1 MKKSVLVVFGGQS
14 SEHIVSC
21 MSAINV
27 IKNIDTERYDVTLIG
42 ITEEGKWLLV
52 DSVEQIEDESWRKN
66 TTTAI
71 LSPDATEKSVI
82 VLKDG
87 KAEMIRIDV
96 VFPVLHG
103 LWGEDGTIQGI
114 FELAKIPYVGCG
126 VLASSVSMDKV
137 YTKQIVDHTGVRQA
151 AYELVIRKELEKMDE
166 VVARIE
172 NRFSYPVFIKPSNAG
187 SSRGVS
193 KASDREELIAGLKEA
208 AHHDRKILVEETIVG
223 REIECAVLGYGKN
236 TKASRV
242 GEILAAA
249 EFYDFDAKYNN
260 AESKTVIG
268 ADLPDGK
275 EAEVQKDAVAIFNA
289 LDGFGLSRVDFFL
302 EKDTNEVVFNE
313 INTLPGFTSISMYP
327 MLWKD
332 KGYSI
337 ESLVETLIE
346 MAKERP

>member
-137 YTKQIVDHTGVRQA
+137 YTKT
-151 AYELVIRKELEKMDE
+151 
-166 VVARIE
+166 
-172 NRFSYPVFIKPSNAG
+172 
-187 SSRGVS
+187 
-193 KASDREELIAGLKEA
+193 DR
-208 AHHDRKILVEETIVG
+208 
-223 REIECAVLGYGKN
+223 
-236 TKASRV
+236 
-242 GEILAAA
+242 
-249 EFYDFDAKYNN
+249 
-260 AESKTVIG
+260 
-268 ADLPDGK
+268 
-275 EAEVQKDAVAIFNA
+275 
-289 LDGFGLSRVDFFL
+289 
-302 EKDTNEVVFNE
+302 
-313 INTLPGFTSISMYP
+313 
-327 MLWKD
+327 
-332 KGYSI
+332 
-337 ESLVETLIE
+337 
-346 MAKERP
+346 

>member
-1 MKKSVLVVFGGQS
+1 MVKG
-14 SEHIVSC
+14 
-21 MSAINV
+21 
-27 IKNIDTERYDVTLIG
+27 
-42 ITEEGKWLLV
+42 
-52 DSVEQIEDESWRKN
+52 
-66 TTTAI
+66 
-71 LSPDATEKSVI
+71 
-82 VLKDG
+82 
-87 KAEMIRIDV
+87 
-96 VFPVLHG
+96 
-103 LWGEDGTIQGI
+103 
-114 FELAKIPYVGCG
+114 
-126 VLASSVSMDKV
+126 
-137 YTKQIVDHTGVRQA
+137 
-151 AYELVIRKELEKMDE
+151 
-166 VVARIE
+166 
-172 NRFSYPVFIKPSNAG
+172 
-187 SSRGVS
+187 
-193 KASDREELIAGLKEA
+193 
-208 AHHDRKILVEETIVG
+208 
-223 REIECAVLGYGKN
+223 

-275 EAEVQKDAVAIFNA
+275 EEEVQKDAVAIFNA

>member
-1 MKKSVLVVFGGQS
+1 MVKLPTPGRKADIMKKSVLVVFGGQS

-52 DSVEQIEDESWRKN
+52 DSFEQIEDESWRK
-66 TTTAI
+66 
-71 LSPDATEKSVI
+71 I

-172 NRFSYPVFIKPSNAG
+172 NRFAYPVFIKPSNAG
-187 SSRGVS
+187 SSKGVS
-193 KASDREELIAGLKEA
+193 KAENREELEAGLKEA
-208 AHHDRKILVEETIVG
+208 AKHDRKILVEETIIG
-223 REIECAVLGYGKN
+223 REIECAVFGNG
-236 TKASRV
+236 TEPVIASGV

-249 EFYDFDAKYNN
+249 DFYDFDAKYYN
-260 AESKTVIG
+260 AESRTVVNPE
-268 ADLPDGK
+268 LPGDATERVRQAARRIFKAVDGY
-275 EAEVQKDAVAIFNA
+275 
-289 LDGFGLSRVDFFL
+289 GLSRVDFFVT
-302 EKDTNEVVFNE
+302 KDGEVIFNE
-313 INTLPGFTSISMYP
+313 INTMPGFTAISMYP
-327 MLWKD
+327 MLFEAAGIPKPEMVT
-332 KGYSI
+332 K
-337 ESLVETLIE
+337 LIE
-346 MAKERP
+346 HGLKRYEA

>member
-1 MKKSVLVVFGGQS
+1 MKKSVLVVFGGRS

-114 FELAKIPYVGCG
+114 FELAKIPGFRFHCPPPDRRSSPSEAR
-126 VLASSVSMDKV
+126 VLRRKRGSPERHAPRTPCRQTAQS
-137 YTKQIVDHTGVRQA
+137 QIR
-151 AYELVIRKELEKMDE
+151 
-166 VVARIE
+166 
-172 NRFSYPVFIKPSNAG
+172 
-187 SSRGVS
+187 SR
-193 KASDREELIAGLKEA
+193 
-208 AHHDRKILVEETIVG
+208 
-223 REIECAVLGYGKN
+223 
-236 TKASRV
+236 
-242 GEILAAA
+242 
-249 EFYDFDAKYNN
+249 
-260 AESKTVIG
+260 
-268 ADLPDGK
+268 
-275 EAEVQKDAVAIFNA
+275 
-289 LDGFGLSRVDFFL
+289 
-302 EKDTNEVVFNE
+302 
-313 INTLPGFTSISMYP
+313 
-327 MLWKD
+327 
-332 KGYSI
+332 
-337 ESLVETLIE
+337 
-346 MAKERP
+346 

>member
-1 MKKSVLVVFGGQS
+1 MVKLPTPGRKADIMKKSVLVVFGGQS

-114 FELAKIPYVGCG
+114 FELAKIPYV
-126 VLASSVSMDKV
+126 
-137 YTKQIVDHTGVRQA
+137 
-151 AYELVIRKELEKMDE
+151 
-166 VVARIE
+166 
-172 NRFSYPVFIKPSNAG
+172 
-187 SSRGVS
+187 
-193 KASDREELIAGLKEA
+193 
-208 AHHDRKILVEETIVG
+208 
-223 REIECAVLGYGKN
+223 
-236 TKASRV
+236 
-242 GEILAAA
+242 
-249 EFYDFDAKYNN
+249 
-260 AESKTVIG
+260 
-268 ADLPDGK
+268 
-275 EAEVQKDAVAIFNA
+275 
-289 LDGFGLSRVDFFL
+289 
-302 EKDTNEVVFNE
+302 
-313 INTLPGFTSISMYP
+313 
-327 MLWKD
+327 
-332 KGYSI
+332 
-337 ESLVETLIE
+337 
-346 MAKERP
+346 

>member
-1 MKKSVLVVFGGQS
+1 MVTLPTPGRKADIMKKSVLVVFGGQS

-114 FELAKIPYVGCG
+114 FELAKTRSRMRCACVQR
-126 VLASSVSMDKV
+126 SMDKV

-172 NRFSYPVFIKPSNAG
+172 NRFAYPVFIKPSNAG

-208 AHHDRKILVEETIVG
+208 AHHDRKF
-223 REIECAVLGYGKN
+223 C
-236 TKASRV
+236 
-242 GEILAAA
+242 
-249 EFYDFDAKYNN
+249 
-260 AESKTVIG
+260 
-268 ADLPDGK
+268 
-275 EAEVQKDAVAIFNA
+275 
-289 LDGFGLSRVDFFL
+289 
-302 EKDTNEVVFNE
+302 
-313 INTLPGFTSISMYP
+313 
-327 MLWKD
+327 
-332 KGYSI
+332 
-337 ESLVETLIE
+337 
-346 MAKERP
+346 

>member
-172 NRFSYPVFIKPSNAG
+172 NRFAYPVFIKPSNAG

>member
-1 MKKSVLVVFGGQS
+1 M
-14 SEHIVSC
+14 
-21 MSAINV
+21 
-27 IKNIDTERYDVTLIG
+27 
-42 ITEEGKWLLV
+42 
-52 DSVEQIEDESWRKN
+52 
-66 TTTAI
+66 
-71 LSPDATEKSVI
+71 
-82 VLKDG
+82 
-87 KAEMIRIDV
+87 
-96 VFPVLHG
+96 
-103 LWGEDGTIQGI
+103 
-114 FELAKIPYVGCG
+114 
-126 VLASSVSMDKV
+126 
-137 YTKQIVDHTGVRQA
+137 RQA

-172 NRFSYPVFIKPSNAG
+172 NRFAYPVFIKPSNAG

-275 EAEVQKDAVAIFNA
+275 RQKMQKDAVAIFNA

-337 ESLVETLIE
+337 ESLVEI
-346 MAKERP
+346 

>member
-1 MKKSVLVVFGGQS
+1 MVFGGQS

-172 NRFSYPVFIKPSNAG
+172 NRFAYPVFIKPSNAG

-208 AHHDRKILVEETIVG
+208 AHHTARFWL
-223 REIECAVLGYGKN
+223 RRRSSAVRSNVRSLEMAQN
-236 TKASRV
+236 RSSLPV
-242 GEILAAA
+242 LAR
-249 EFYDFDAKYNN
+249 FWQQ
-260 AESKTVIG
+260 
-268 ADLPDGK
+268 P
-275 EAEVQKDAVAIFNA
+275 
-289 LDGFGLSRVDFFL
+289 
-302 EKDTNEVVFNE
+302 
-313 INTLPGFTSISMYP
+313 ISMILMRNITTQSP
-327 MLWKD
+327 EPW
-332 KGYSI
+332 
-337 ESLVETLIE
+337 
-346 MAKERP
+346 

>member
-1 MKKSVLVVFGGQS
+1 MVKQKPHTRQKGGYYEKSVLVVFGGQS

-223 REIECAVLGYGKN
+223 REIECAVFGNG
-236 TKASRV
+236 TEPVIASGV

-249 EFYDFDAKYNN
+249 DFYDFDAKYYN
-260 AESKTVIG
+260 AESENR
-268 ADLPDGK
+268 GK
-275 EAEVQKDAVAIFNA
+275 SRASGRCDRACASGGETYFQGGRWLWSVA
-289 LDGFGLSRVDFFL
+289 RRFL
-302 EKDTNEVVFNE
+302 CDE
-313 INTLPGFTSISMYP
+313 GRR
-327 MLWKD
+327 
-332 KGYSI
+332 GY
-337 ESLVETLIE
+337 LQ
-346 MAKERP
+346 

>member
-71 LSPDATEKSVI
+71 LSPDATENSVI

-172 NRFSYPVFIKPSNAG
+172 NRFAYPVFIKPSNAG

-208 AHHDRKILVEETIVG
+208 ARQG
-223 REIECAVLGYGKN
+223 R
-236 TKASRV
+236 
-242 GEILAAA
+242 
-249 EFYDFDAKYNN
+249 
-260 AESKTVIG
+260 
-268 ADLPDGK
+268 
-275 EAEVQKDAVAIFNA
+275 
-289 LDGFGLSRVDFFL
+289 
-302 EKDTNEVVFNE
+302 
-313 INTLPGFTSISMYP
+313 
-327 MLWKD
+327 
-332 KGYSI
+332 
-337 ESLVETLIE
+337 
-346 MAKERP
+346 